1 MSCVID
7 ASVTLSWF
15 FEDERSAERDALLDQ
30 VAEAGA
36 TVPGLWRLEVANALL
51 VAFRRGR
58 LSAAFRDRAILRLG
72 RLPITVDTDTDVRAW
87 TNTLPVAEQT
97 GLSVYDA
104 SYLELAIRL
113 GAALASADRKLCEA
127 AKRAGVPLIASA

>member
-7 ASVTLSWF
+7 ASVALSWF
-15 FEDERSAERDALLDQ
+15 LEDERSDERDALLDQ
-30 VAEAGA
+30 VAISGA

-51 VAFRRGR
+51 MAFRRKR
-58 LSAAFRDRAILRLG
+58 VTAAFRDQAIQRLG
-72 RLPITVDTDTDVRAW
+72 RLPITIDADTNARAW
-87 TNTLPVAEQT
+87 TNTLPLAEQT

-113 GAALASADRKLCEA
+113 GVALASADRKLCEA
-127 AKRAGVPLIASA
+127 ATLAGVALIGAA

>member
-15 FEDERSAERDALLDQ
+15 FEDERSVERDALLDQ
-30 VAEAGA
+30 VAESGA
-36 TVPGLWRLEVANALL
+36 TVPSLWRLEVANALL
-51 VAFRRGR
+51 VAFRRGS
-58 LSAAFRDRAILRLG
+58 LSASFRDQAIQRLA
-72 RLPITVDTDTDVRAW
+72 RLPISVDPDTDARAW
-87 TNTLPVAEQT
+87 TNTLPLAVEA

-113 GAALASADRKLCEA
+113 GVALASADRKLCEA
-127 AKRAGVPLIASA
+127 AKRAGVALMAAA

>member
-1 MSCVID
+1 LSCVID

-72 RLPITVDTDTDVRAW
+72 RLPITVDTDTNVARGQ
-87 TNTLPVAEQT
+87 TLFQSQSKP
-97 GLSVYDA
+97 D
-104 SYLELAIRL
+104 
-113 GAALASADRKLCEA
+113 
-127 AKRAGVPLIASA
+127 